1 ATVDPTG
8 NVATWNYE
16 VWSGSHSTRPGGAG
30 NLAAGWMVES
40 AFEQPVPK
48 PVPLPA
54 GDGDRNAIPLYR
66 FAEPR
71 VVYHFIESMPIRVSA
86 LRGLGAYA
94 NVFSIESF
102 MDELARKAGV
112 DPVVYRRRQLAD
124 PRARDAIDTAAF
136 RFNWA
141 GWE

>member
-1 ATVDPTG
+1 MGSPSGAIRRGFIRCGIRSPSSSRCPR
-8 NVATWNYE
+8 
-16 VWSGSHSTRPGGAG
+16 SGS
-30 NLAAGWMVES
+30 AAFMSKARAATGTT
-40 AFEQPVPK
+40 
-48 PVPLPA
+48 VPLPA

-112 DPVVYRRRQLAD
+112 DPVVYRRRQLTD
-124 PRARDAIDTAAF
+124 PRARDVIDTAA
-136 RFNWA
+136 
-141 GWE
+141 